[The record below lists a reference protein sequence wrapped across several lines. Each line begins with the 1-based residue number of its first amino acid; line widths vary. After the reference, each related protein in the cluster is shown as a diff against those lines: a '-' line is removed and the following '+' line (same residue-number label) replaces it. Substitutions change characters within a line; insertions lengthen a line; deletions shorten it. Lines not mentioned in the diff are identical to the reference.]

1 MGMMPTPAAAAPPPG
16 QMGPMGPP
24 AGGHPMPDQGAF
36 SPPVPQ
42 GGVNPLGGTVAAD
55 QGSFAS
61 AFGGAPPPGMN
72 YGAPPGAPPPYGAP
86 QGGPPQYGAPAQAPY
101 GAPPDQFGGG
111 APNPYGQ
118 PPQQAGGWGQPQGQA
133 PMAPYGQAPGGAMQV
148 PGIGTL
154 QSAGVGTQPTRR
166 NALMTF
172 LVPALVMF
180 GGIVLSVILA
190 FIYAPL
196 GSLAGLF
203 VLAGGVMYLL
213 SAIKMINELKSVTKN
228 AAFPWWPIF
237 VPIYSIYWMWFMVP
251 AEVAKAKQMVGVQT
265 PPRSIVLYIFLWHFA
280 LASDINDM
288 VR

>member
-1 MGMMPTPAAAAPPPG
+1 M
-16 QMGPMGPP
+16 Q
-24 AGGHPMPDQGAF
+24 
-36 SPPVPQ
+36 
-42 GGVNPLGGTVAAD
+42 
-55 QGSFAS
+55 
-61 AFGGAPPPGMN
+61 
-72 YGAPPGAPPPYGAP
+72 
-86 QGGPPQYGAPAQAPY
+86 
-101 GAPPDQFGGG
+101 
-111 APNPYGQ
+111 
-118 PPQQAGGWGQPQGQA
+118 
-133 PMAPYGQAPGGAMQV
+133 PYGQAPGGAMQV

-166 NALMTF
+166 NALMTY

-213 SAIKMINELKSVTKN
+213 SAIKMVNELKSVTKN

-251 AEVAKAKQMVGVQT
+251 AEVGKAKQMAGVQT

-280 LASDINDM
+280 LASDINDI

>member
-1 MGMMPTPAAAAPPPG
+1 MAAAAPAP
-16 QMGPMGPP
+16 QMPPMGPP
-24 AGGHPMPDQGAF
+24 PGGPMPDQASF

-42 GGVNPLGGTVAAD
+42 AGVNPLGGTLAAD
-55 QGSFAS
+55 QGFAA
-61 AFGGAPPPGMN
+61 AFGSAPPGAA

-86 QGGPPQYGAPAQAPY
+86 PGGQPPYGAPAQAPY
-101 GAPPDQFGGG
+101 GAPADPYGG

-118 PPQQAGGWGQPQGQA
+118 PQGQAGGWGQPQAPA
-133 PMAPYGQAPGGAMQV
+133 PMAPYGQAPGAAMV

-180 GGIVLSVILA
+180 GGIILSVILGI
-190 FIYAPL
+190 IYAPL
-196 GSLAGLF
+196 AALAALF
-203 VLAGGVMYLL
+203 VLAGSVLYLL
-213 SAIKMINELKSVTKN
+213 SAIKMVSEVKSVTKN
-228 AAFPWWPIF
+228 AAFPWWPII
-237 VPIYSIYWMWFMVP
+237 VPFYGIYWAWFLVP
-251 AEVAKAKQMVGVQT
+251 AEVAKAKQMLGIQT

>member
-1 MGMMPTPAAAAPPPG
+1 MPPPG
-16 QMGPMGPP
+16 QMAPMGP
-24 AGGHPMPDQGAF
+24 GGPDQGAF
-36 SPPVPQ
+36 SPPGPQ

-55 QGSFAS
+55 QGFAQ
-61 AFGGAPPPGMN
+61 AFGNAPPPGMN
-72 YGAPPGAPPPYGAP
+72 YGAPPGGPPPYGAP
-86 QGGPPQYGAPAQAPY
+86 QGAPPQYGAPAQ
-101 GAPPDQFGGG
+101 
-111 APNPYGQ
+111 YGQ
-118 PPQQAGGWGQPQGQA
+118 PPQQAGGWGQPQAPA
-133 PMAPYGQAPGGAMQV
+133 PMATYGQQPGGAMQL

-196 GSLAGLF
+196 GSLAALF
-203 VLAGGVMYLL
+203 VLAGAVMYLL
-213 SAIKMINELKSVTKN
+213 SAIKMVNELKSVTKN
-228 AAFPWWPIF
+228 ATFPWWPIF

-251 AEVAKAKQMVGVQT
+251 AEVGKAKQMVGVQN